1 MKREHRLRYI
11 IKEGLLDTFYIW
23 KDELRNVFKD
33 AGVMIFFFLVPFV
46 YPLLYSFIYN
56 NEVVHE
62 AKMVVVDQSDSYLS
76 REFTRRAN
84 ATPDVEVVG
93 VCLDMAEA
101 KKMLDEKKAYGILL
115 FPPDYSKDL
124 HEGRQTTVSLYCDM
138 SALLFYKAFLLA
150 ATEVSL
156 DMGKELRMHNNPSST
171 DKMDQITVDP
181 IPYES
186 VALFNSQNGFASFL
200 VPAILILVLQQTLIL
215 GIGMLGGTARE
226 KNRFHSLVPIC
237 RHFNGTLR
245 IVFGKSLTYLLLYVV
260 VCIWVLAIVP
270 KLFSLPQVG
279 EPLTILLFL
288 LPYLFACIFMSMTL
302 SGFMTSRESP
312 MLVFVSGGYL
322 LWLRVIE
329 LMCGSSAGSV
339 EYELLEQ
346 RSQIFDIFF
355 SGSRLGSFVSA
366 MMFFAIIFL
375 SALLLSVVIKR
386 FNRSVAILTAAAY
399 TALFI
404 KLFSELYAGNF
415 AESIVYRRTL
425 GLLAVAELAVFFAVA
440 CRRMDVKR

>member
-76 REFTRRAN
+76 REFTRRVN

-93 VCLDMAEA
+93 VCPDMAEA

-171 DKMDQITVDP
+171 DKMDQIT
-181 IPYES
+181 YES

-312 MLVFVSGGYL
+312 MLVFVFTSVILLFISGVSWPEAAIPPFWKVVGYL
-322 LWLRVIE
+322 FPSTPGIQGFIRINTAGASLHEVAHEYRVLWIQ
-329 LMCGSSAGSV
+329 AGVYFILSCII
-339 EYELLEQ
+339 YRYQ
-346 RSQIFDIFF
+346 IIRS
-355 SGSRLGSFVSA
+355 RK
-366 MMFFAIIFL
+366 MII
-375 SALLLSVVIKR
+375 KQ
-386 FNRSVAILTAAAY
+386 
-399 TALFI
+399 
-404 KLFSELYAGNF
+404 
-415 AESIVYRRTL
+415 YRYMKM
-425 GLLAVAELAVFFAVA
+425 
-440 CRRMDVKR
+440 RRMLRERE

>member
-76 REFTRRAN
+76 REFTRRVN

-93 VCLDMAEA
+93 VCPDMAEA

-150 ATEVSL
+150 TTEVSL

-200 VPAILILVLQQTLIL
+200 VPAILILVL

-312 MLVFVSGGYL
+312 MLVFVFTSVILLFISGVSWPEAAIPPFWKVVGYL
-322 LWLRVIE
+322 FPSTPGIQGFIRINTAGASLHEVAHEYRVLWIQ
-329 LMCGSSAGSV
+329 AGVYFILSCII
-339 EYELLEQ
+339 YRYQ
-346 RSQIFDIFF
+346 IIRS
-355 SGSRLGSFVSA
+355 RK
-366 MMFFAIIFL
+366 MII
-375 SALLLSVVIKR
+375 KQ
-386 FNRSVAILTAAAY
+386 
-399 TALFI
+399 
-404 KLFSELYAGNF
+404 
-415 AESIVYRRTL
+415 YRYMKM
-425 GLLAVAELAVFFAVA
+425 
-440 CRRMDVKR
+440 RRMLRERE

>member
-23 KDELRNVFKD
+23 KNELKNVFKD

-76 REFTRRAN
+76 REFVRRVN

-93 VCLDMAEA
+93 VYPDMAEA

-115 FPPDYSKDL
+115 FPSDYSKDL

-150 ATEVSL
+150 TTEVSL

-186 VALFNSQNGFASFL
+186 VALFNSQNGFAGFL

-279 EPLTILLFL
+279 APLTILLFL

-312 MLVFVSGGYL
+312 MLVFVFTSVILLFISGVSWPEAAIPPFWKVVGYL
-322 LWLRVIE
+322 FPSTPGIQGFIRINTAGASLHEVAHEYRVLWIQ
-329 LMCGSSAGSV
+329 AGVYFILSCII
-339 EYELLEQ
+339 YRYQ
-346 RSQIFDIFF
+346 IMRS
-355 SGSRLGSFVSA
+355 RK
-366 MMFFAIIFL
+366 MII
-375 SALLLSVVIKR
+375 KQ
-386 FNRSVAILTAAAY
+386 
-399 TALFI
+399 
-404 KLFSELYAGNF
+404 
-415 AESIVYRRTL
+415 YRYMKM
-425 GLLAVAELAVFFAVA
+425 
-440 CRRMDVKR
+440 RRMLRERE